1 MIHSESLTLQWLN
14 AQAKQMQSQ
23 ADLLERMV
31 HALKLVEE
39 LSRAGLEFTFKGGT
53 SLALHFADL
62 QRLSIDVDIEVRS
75 ELGYQSVEEALGRIV
90 TVDSVFVGWEEESRP
105 GSTEHSRHFR
115 VRYSPIRK
123 GSGAIS
129 HVLLDVIFI
138 SSLNPF
144 RVPVDVTNQI
154 LSVTTPYTQVYVPSI
169 EALLG
174 EKLTAI
180 ATLTTGVPLSKELD
194 MVKQVFDVHRLMPVA
209 QDPMDVLTAFERTLE
224 VQRECFN
231 QNYNKNEVIAD
242 ICQLAL
248 AHYHDNNAVYHL
260 TLKTATQSGVKS
272 FRAYTARGVV
282 FREER
287 FRLTLLKAA
296 LYLTATVNGRQY
308 IPYDRT
314 IHVAPPTLPDEYQGI
329 KRLPKTERAEAAY
342 YVHEIL
348 GNTSL

>member
-1 MIHSESLTLQWLN
+1 MR
-14 AQAKQMQSQ
+14 SQ

-39 LSRAGLEFTFKGGT
+39 LSRTGLEFTFKGGT
-53 SLALHFADL
+53 SLALHFDDL

-75 ELGYQSVEEALGRIV
+75 ELGYESVEEALGQIV
-90 TVDSVFVGWEEESRP
+90 AVHPVFVGWEEELRP

-129 HVLLDVIFI
+129 HVLLDVIFV

-144 RVPVDVTNQI
+144 RVPVDIANQI
-154 LSVTTPYTQVYVPSI
+154 LSVTTPYTQVYVPSV

-180 ATLTTGVPLSKELD
+180 ATLTTGVPLSKDLD
-194 MVKQVFDVHRLMPVA
+194 MVKQVFDVHRLMQVA
-209 QDPMDVLTAFERTLE
+209 QNPMDVLAAFERTLE
-224 VQRECFN
+224 VQHECFN
-231 QNYNKNEVIAD
+231 QNYHKNEVIAD

-248 AHYHDNNAVYHL
+248 AHYNVNESAYHPI
-260 TLKTATQSGVKS
+260 LKSATESGVRS
-272 FRAYTARGVV
+272 FQAYTARGVV

-296 LYLTATVNGRQY
+296 LFLAATKSGRHY
-308 IPYDRT
+308 TPYDRT
-314 IHVAPPTLPDEYQGI
+314 IHVVPLTLPDEYQGI

-348 GNTSL
+348 GYISL